1 MPDEGQIEPSPI
13 SPLVVSLPLCL
24 VYSKMRQDICISLS
38 SMQICQHLEIRN
50 QDTFIIAVTPPPPPA
65 TDQRWRR
72 RKIEADR
79 LYTALCTEIHEPII
93 HIVQINKGN
102 FYFFS
107 ICRKK
112 TCIKILICVFKNYFT
127 NRNIYQMKILKIRTS
142 QFLEVLKV
150 KNWDCPVKSG
160 RLAGMSMETVQ
171 LEKSTI
177 I

>member
-1 MPDEGQIEPSPI
+1 MDI
-13 SPLVVSLPLCL
+13 SFLNVYLPTFG
-24 VYSKMRQDICISLS
+24 
-38 SMQICQHLEIRN
+38 N
-50 QDTFIIAVTPPPPPA
+50 QKSGHFHHCPNTPPPPPA

-79 LYTALCTEIHEPII
+79 LCTALCTEIHEPII
-93 HIVQINKGN
+93 HMVQIDKEN

-112 TCIKILICVFKNYFT
+112 TCIKILIYVFKNYFT
-127 NRNIYQMKILKIRTS
+127 NRNIYQMKSLKIRTS
-142 QFLEVLKV
+142 QFSEVLKV

-160 RLAGMSMETVQ
+160 WLAGMSMETVQ